1 MRKFAAVVIPVMG
14 QAAANVVEK
23 LTCRGYKIA
32 TMPVFSHLSILN
44 RLLLP
49 VALLGVFQPAT
60 TAADEIANA
69 IGVIARTGEQARGSA
84 AAAEAV
90 QRLCREDISL
100 LPRLLVAMDTPNIVA
115 ANWYRQAYEV
125 IVASELGKEN
135 PRLPVELLKEFVLDR
150 KHQGRVRRLAW
161 DLLDRVEPGFRQAQ
175 IPRLM
180 DDPEFGSDAV
190 ERTMQAAQ
198 QLLDDGQKQQAI
210 VLYQKAFRAS
220 RLDGQIRTAADRLG
234 QLGQP
239 VDIIKHMGFLHRWYL
254 LGPFDAP
261 GFSGYKMSF
270 PPEKKID
277 LEAEYTGKDGT
288 PIRWEASQAGDR
300 LGQLNLITGIAP
312 VKEAVGYA
320 YAEFHSPRDQDVQLR
335 CGADDNM
342 TVWINGKKVFTRL
355 QWLNGTRLD
364 RFTAPAHLKEGN
376 NTILV
381 KICQGPQH
389 KNPAVPNNWSM
400 QLRLCDNTGG
410 SVQVRISRPLPT
422 ELPVP

>member
-1 MRKFAAVVIPVMG
+1 MLAFSR
-14 QAAANVVEK
+14 QA
-23 LTCRGYKIA
+23 
-32 TMPVFSHLSILN
+32 ILN
-44 RLLLP
+44 RVLLP
-49 VALLGVFQPAT
+49 VVLLGILQPVPA
-60 TAADEIANA
+60 AADEIADA
-69 IGVIARTGEQARGSA
+69 IQVITQTGDQAGGSA
-84 AAAEAV
+84 AAAAAV
-90 QRLCREDISL
+90 KRLSQEDISL
-100 LPRLLVAMDTPNIVA
+100 LPQLLSAMDTPNIVA

-125 IVASELGKEN
+125 IVERELDKQN
-135 PRLPVELLKEFVLDR
+135 PRVPVGLLKEFVLDR

-161 DLLDRVEPGFRQAQ
+161 DLLDQVEPGFRRAQ
-175 IPRLM
+175 TPGLL
-180 DDPEFGSDAV
+180 DDPEFGRDAV

-198 QLLDDGQKQQAI
+198 QLLDDGQKQEALA
-210 VLYQKAFRAS
+210 LYRTAFNAS
-220 RLDGQIRTAADRLG
+220 RLDNQILAAADRLG

-239 VDIIKHMGFLHRWYL
+239 VDIIEHMGFLHRWYL

-270 PPEKKID
+270 PPEKKVD

-288 PIRWEASQAGDR
+288 PIRWQASQSADR
-300 LGQLNLITGIAP
+300 LGQLNLIQAIAP

-320 YAEFHSPRDQDVQLR
+320 YAEFHSPREQDVQLR
-335 CGADDNM
+335 CGADDNL
-342 TVWINGKKVFTRL
+342 TVWINGKNTFTRL

-400 QLRLCDNTGG
+400 QLRLCDSTGG
-410 SVQVRISRPLPT
+410 AVQVRISRPLQK
-422 ELPVP
+422 ELPRP